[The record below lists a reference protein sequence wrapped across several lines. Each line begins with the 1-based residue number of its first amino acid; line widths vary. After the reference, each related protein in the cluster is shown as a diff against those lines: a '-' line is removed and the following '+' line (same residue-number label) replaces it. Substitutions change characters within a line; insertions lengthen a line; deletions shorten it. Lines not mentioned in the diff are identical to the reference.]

1 MSKVK
6 FKGST
11 LLAPV
16 PPVLVSCGDMEN
28 SNVLT
33 IAWTG
38 IINTIPPKTYISVRK
53 KRHSYAM
60 IRESGEF
67 VLNLTPASLARTADY
82 CGTYTGAKVDKFAAC
97 NLTKVAAE
105 EVRAP
110 LIKECPLSLC
120 CRVTDV
126 IEMGTHDMFL
136 ADIVEVYADE
146 ELLDERG
153 KLHIERADLCAYA
166 HGDYY
171 ALGKRLGHFGY
182 SAVKRKKKDSPRRP
196 TPKKIK

>member
-16 PPVLVSCGDMEN
+16 PPVLVSCGDMET

-110 LIKECPLSLC
+110 LIGECPLSLC

-136 ADIVEVYADE
+136 ADIVEAYADE

-196 TPKKIK
+196 TPKKVK

>member
-16 PPVLVSCGDMEN
+16 PPVLVSCGDMET

-105 EVRAP
+105 E
-110 LIKECPLSLC
+110 E
-120 CRVTDV
+120 RV
-126 IEMGTHDMFL
+126 
-136 ADIVEVYADE
+136 
-146 ELLDERG
+146 
-153 KLHIERADLCAYA
+153 
-166 HGDYY
+166 
-171 ALGKRLGHFGY
+171 
-182 SAVKRKKKDSPRRP
+182 P
-196 TPKKIK
+196 

>member
-1 MSKVK
+1 
-6 FKGST
+6 
-11 LLAPV
+11 
-16 PPVLVSCGDMEN
+16 
-28 SNVLT
+28 
-33 IAWTG
+33 
-38 IINTIPPKTYISVRK
+38 
-53 KRHSYAM
+53 
-60 IRESGEF
+60 

-97 NLTKVAAE
+97 NLTKLATE
-105 EVRAP
+105 EIRAP
-110 LIKECPLSLC
+110 LIAECPLSLC

-136 ADIVEVYADE
+136 ADIVEVYANE

-171 ALGKRLGHFGY
+171 ALGKRLGHFGF
-182 SAVKRKKKDSPRRP
+182 SAVRRKKKDSPRRP
-196 TPKKIK
+196 TPKKAQ

>member
-16 PPVLVSCGDMEN
+16 PPVLVSCGDMET
-28 SNVLT
+28 SNILT
-33 IAWTG
+33 VAWTG
-38 IINTIPPKTYISVRK
+38 IINTIPPKTYISIRK

-97 NLTKVAAE
+97 NLTKLATE
-105 EVRAP
+105 EIRAP
-110 LIKECPLSLC
+110 LIAECPLSLC

-196 TPKKIK
+196 TPKKVK